1 MGLVARK
8 LKGTLLRPFLSLI
21 RREKGLVVITLH
33 NIRVIDFKWFDQ
45 LMQLIK
51 SNFGFAT
58 VEEIGF
64 RPIAQPP
71 VSKVVLTFDDGFS
84 SNRILADKILSKYG
98 VKAIFF
104 VTEGFIGLGE
114 EESLK
119 FAQRNLYPNS
129 ILSNNQKSECKSM
142 SWDDVGWLVDQGHT
156 IGAHT
161 RTHPKLS
168 SLAEEECFDEI
179 IKSADQLEKR
189 IAHRINHFAF
199 PFGTME
205 SVNRSS
211 IKMATGRF
219 EFVFSNVRGSIEKSP
234 GNHFLFRQNL
244 VPGDP
249 LWLSKAMIEGRL
261 DWRYRKAHQS
271 AHSQLSEL

>member
-1 MGLVARK
+1 VIE
-8 LKGTLLRPFLSLI
+8 LI
-21 RREKGLVVITLH
+21 NRNYVCSTIEDLDYDMPDNSKAKI
-33 NIRVIDFKWFDQ
+33 
-45 LMQLIK
+45 LI
-51 SNFGFAT
+51 
-58 VEEIGF
+58 
-64 RPIAQPP
+64 
-71 VSKVVLTFDDGFS
+71 TFDDGFF
-84 SNRILADKILSKYG
+84 SNIILADKVLSKYG
-98 VKAIFF
+98 MRAIFF
-104 VTEGFIGLGE
+104 VAEGFIGLGE

-119 FAQRNLYPNS
+119 FAKDNLYPNS
-129 ILSNNQKSECKSM
+129 ILSNDQQSECQSM

-168 SLAEEECFDEI
+168 SLTEKECYDEI

-189 IAHRINHFAF
+189 IDQKINHFAF
-199 PFGTME
+199 PFGTLE

-219 EFVFSNVRGSIEKSP
+219 EFVFSNVRGNFEKSP

-249 LWLSKAMIEGRL
+249 LWLVKAMIEGRL
-261 DWRYRKAHQS
+261 DWRYRKAQQS